1 MSEHQSEDSYFV
13 SMTDIMLGMLFVFI
27 LLVVYFAVQV
37 RIEVQQQDT
46 FRDDAA
52 NQRTRILERI
62 REHLFEE
69 GFTDIKIDLDQG
81 ILRLPEGV
89 LFRSGVASIEPD
101 SKSENVVNSL
111 GFILHEILPCHS
123 MNSKAEPFIPIANCL
138 EENPKH
144 VFLDAIF
151 IEGHTDSVPLT
162 KRGTKEDPKINTNL
176 RLSARRSTNTYQRMI
191 DFHTSLISYFGGAS
205 GAQILAVA
213 AYGKSRPINDNSTR
227 DERAQNRR
235 IDLRLLMHVPDSTE
249 GIRYWKDKLGVN

>member
-1 MSEHQSEDSYFV
+1 MSDDQHEDSYFV
-13 SMTDIMLGMLFVFI
+13 SMTDIMLGMLFIFI

-52 NQRTRILERI
+52 NQRTEILERI

-69 GFTDIKIDLDQG
+69 GFTDVKIDLDQG

-89 LFRSGVASIEPD
+89 LFQSGIASIEAE

-111 GFILHEILPCHS
+111 GFILNEILPCHS
-123 MNSKAEPFIPIANCL
+123 MNSDAEPFVPILKCL
-138 EENPKH
+138 NENPKH

-151 IEGHTDSVPLT
+151 IEGHTDNIPLT
-162 KRGTKEDPKINTNL
+162 KRGTKEDPQINTNL
-176 RLSARRSTNTYQRMI
+176 RLSARRATNTYQRMI
-191 DFHTSLISYFGGAS
+191 DFHANLVEYFGGAS

-213 AYGKSRPINDNSTR
+213 AYGESRPINNNSSR
-227 DERAQNRR
+227 VERAQNRR
-235 IDLRLLMHVPDSTE
+235 IDLRLLMHVPDSSE